1 MVHYL
6 HFIKIESFLDSWF
19 KCVVFLSNQVV
30 GLKGIAR
37 HLGDTMCKSTQRYRE
52 PHDMT
57 SVPIDESM
65 QDSSTH
71 SSEDAPLCWICLDIG
86 GDLMYPCKCPRTAHK
101 RCLARWQ
108 LQSAGT
114 RKETHCEFC
123 DSTLPDWK
131 SALTPEPQGKEAV
144 VAPAVMNVNFDG
156 KTYSFEVEPGPEGY
170 AKFTESIRKAF
181 NLPEDSELNITF
193 TCDEPTV
200 PELGSLLTLQG
211 PGAYDAAVHCAS
223 LSAARRIGN
232 QSHYPGTP
240 IRTSSLPVDFERD
253 SHESQHRSHTADEE
267 HPEGIL
273 LRNQSSSALYSSQ
286 YYTNELTTSRVVNP
300 FQPHTPSPNI
310 HRHVSMPGP
319 HDVAMQE
326 AQDRMAEAEIRD
338 SQSAAGNHK
347 RRFSGRLS
355 RKVRNLLEMFGNGPT
370 VQ

>member
-1 MVHYL
+1 MC
-6 HFIKIESFLDSWF
+6 IDTS
-19 KCVVFLSNQVV
+19 
-30 GLKGIAR
+30 
-37 HLGDTMCKSTQRYRE
+37 HL
-52 PHDMT
+52 
-57 SVPIDESM
+57 

-71 SSEDAPLCWICLDIG
+71 SSDDAPLCWICLDIG
-86 GDLMYPCKCPRTAHK
+86 GELVYPCKCPRMAHR

-131 SALTPEPQGKEAV
+131 DALSPEPQGKT
-144 VAPAVMNVNFDG
+144 APAVMNVNFDG

-170 AKFTESIRKAF
+170 LKFTQSIRHAF

-223 LSAARRIGN
+223 LSAARRVGS
-232 QSHYPGTP
+232 QSHHPGTP
-240 IRTSSLPVDFERD
+240 IRTSSLPVDFDRD
-253 SHESQHRSHTADEE
+253 SHGHHRHTADEE

-273 LRNQSSSALYSSQ
+273 LRNQSSSALYNSQ
-286 YYTNELTTSRVVNP
+286 YYTNELATSRVINP
-300 FQPHTPSPNI
+300 FQPHTPSPDI
-310 HRHVSMPGP
+310 QRHVSLPGP
-319 HDVAMQE
+319 HDAAMQA
-326 AQDRMAEAEIRD
+326 AQDRRAEADIRG
-338 SQSAAGNHK
+338 SQSSAGYQK

-355 RKVRNLLEMFGNGPT
+355 RKVRNLLEMFGNGSQ

>member
-1 MVHYL
+1 M
-6 HFIKIESFLDSWF
+6 EGS
-19 KCVVFLSNQVV
+19 CVS
-30 GLKGIAR
+30 
-37 HLGDTMCKSTQRYRE
+37 E
-52 PHDMT
+52 
-57 SVPIDESM
+57 
-65 QDSSTH
+65 DSSTL

-86 GDLMYPCKCPRTAHK
+86 GELIYPCKCPRTAHK

-131 SALTPEPQGKEAV
+131 YALTPEPEGKQAM
-144 VAPAVMNVNFDG
+144 APAVMNVNFDG

-170 AKFTESIRKAF
+170 SKFTESIRKAF

-200 PELGSLLTLQG
+200 PELGALLTLQG

-223 LSAARRIGN
+223 LSAARRHSH
-232 QSHYPGTP
+232 QSHLPGTP
-240 IRTSSLPVDFERD
+240 MRTSSLPVEFER
-253 SHESQHRSHTADEE
+253 ESREYHHHSHTADEE

-273 LRNQSSSALYSSQ
+273 LRNQSSTDLYNSQ
-286 YYTNELTTSRVVNP
+286 YYTNEVTSSRVVNP
-300 FQPHTPSPNI
+300 FQPHTPLSNI

-319 HDVAMQE
+319 HDVSMQE
-326 AQDRMAEAEIRD
+326 AQDRRAEADIRG
-338 SQSAAGNHK
+338 SQSNTGNQK

-355 RKVRNLLEMFGNGPT
+355 RKVRNLLEMFGNT